1 MGLKRGNW
9 PGNQA
14 PRVLTPCYNR
24 TFVFRKVL
32 IANRGEI
39 AVRLIRGLR
48 ELNIASVAVYS
59 DADRASLA
67 VRMADEAVRLGPAPS
82 SESYLRVD
90 KIIDAALRHGADA
103 IHPGY
108 GFLSENAEFAAAV
121 TGAGLTFIGPP
132 AAAIQKMGSKTA
144 ARQIAIAAGAPVVPG
159 TEAAIKAMEQARA
172 TAHSLGYP
180 VLIKAAAGGGGKGM
194 RRVDR
199 EEDLESAIRD
209 ASSEAARSFR
219 NDEVYLEKLVV
230 EPRHIEIQVLG
241 DHYGHMIHLGERE
254 CSIQRRH
261 QKVIEECPSPLMA
274 VDPGLRDRMGAAAVK
289 VAQAAGYANA
299 GTIEFLVD
307 RDRNFYFLEMNTR
320 LQVEHPVTELVTGT
334 DLVSWQLKIA
344 AGEELTIQQEDV
356 RWTGSAIECRVY
368 AEDPENNFLPFP
380 GKITYLSE
388 PSGPG
393 IRVDSGVYQGWNVPF
408 DYDPLLAKL
417 IAWAPDREAA
427 IRRLKRAL
435 SEYKVGGIRTN
446 LAFFQDILRD
456 DVFVRGALST
466 AFLDDFFSRREPRAA
481 ASGQNDELEAVAA
494 IVAALAKPKTLHP
507 FRGSRQQVEATMN
520 LDVIVNG
527 QERKLRLEPSRFEY
541 NGLARE
547 YSMESSGPGIFSILI
562 EGRSYQAT
570 ILAPGT
576 IQVNNQIFSV
586 ELFDPRELRAR
597 SSAGASHGRQNIVAP
612 MPGKVVR
619 RSRRRGRCGRSRP
632 GPDRR

>member
-1 MGLKRGNW
+1 
-9 PGNQA
+9 
-14 PRVLTPCYNR
+14 
-24 TFVFRKVL
+24 VFRKVL

-67 VRMADEAVRLGPAPS
+67 VRMADEAVHLGPAPS
-82 SESYLRVD
+82 SESYLRFD

-108 GFLSENAEFAAAV
+108 GFLSENADFALACID
-121 TGAGLTFIGPP
+121 AGLAFIGPP

-144 ARQIAIAAGAPVVPG
+144 ARRIAIAAGAPVVPG
-159 TEAAIKAMEQARA
+159 TEAAIQDMDQARA
-172 TAHSLGYP
+172 TAHSLGFP
-180 VLIKAAAGGGGKGM
+180 VLIKASAGGGGKGM

-209 ASSEAARSFR
+209 ASSEAARAFH

-230 EPRHIEIQVLG
+230 EPRHIEVQVLG

-274 VDPGLRDRMGAAAVK
+274 IDPGLRDRMGAAAVK

-320 LQVEHPVTELVTGT
+320 LQVEHPITELVTGT
-334 DLVSWQLKIA
+334 DLVTWQLKIA
-344 AGEELTIQQEDV
+344 AGDELTIQQEDV

-393 IRVDSGVYQGWNVPF
+393 IRVDSGVYQGWDVPF

-417 IAWAPDREAA
+417 IAWAPDRDAA
-427 IRRLKRAL
+427 ISRLKRAL

-456 DVFVRGALST
+456 DAFVRGDLST
-466 AFLDDFFSRREPRAA
+466 AFLEDFFTRRKPASEPTVEA
-481 ASGQNDELEAVAA
+481 EAVAA
-494 IVAALAKPKTLHP
+494 IVAALSKPKP
-507 FRGSRQQVEATMN
+507 SAPAAAPVSKWRRQ
-520 LDVIVNG
+520 
-527 QERKLRLEPSRFEY
+527 
-541 NGLARE
+541 
-547 YSMESSGPGIFSILI
+547 
-562 EGRSYQAT
+562 
-570 ILAPGT
+570 
-576 IQVNNQIFSV
+576 
-586 ELFDPRELRAR
+586 
-597 SSAGASHGRQNIVAP
+597 
-612 MPGKVVR
+612 
-619 RSRRRGRCGRSRP
+619 
-632 GPDRR
+632 